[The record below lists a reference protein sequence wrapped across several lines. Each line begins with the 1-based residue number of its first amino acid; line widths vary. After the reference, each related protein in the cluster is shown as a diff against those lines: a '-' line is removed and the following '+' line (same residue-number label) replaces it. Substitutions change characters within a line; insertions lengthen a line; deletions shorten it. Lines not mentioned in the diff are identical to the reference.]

1 MLFASRLCRF
11 FALRRYTP
19 IFTSAAIVAALVGLP
34 ANGWSTEQVL
44 SAKAS
49 SPAVTV
55 KLLTAPHTGKKIC
68 DVADLTA
75 VKFFKPAD
83 HGPHKYAM
91 VEVLEGACAGKQGYV
106 PLLSLDPQPQT
117 D

>member
-1 MLFASRLCRF
+1 M
-11 FALRRYTP
+11 
-19 IFTSAAIVAALVGLP
+19 SAAIVAVLVGLP
-34 ANGWSTEQVL
+34 ADVWSKEQIL

-49 SPAVTV
+49 NSTTTV
-55 KLLTAPHTGKKIC
+55 RLLTAPHTGKKIC
-68 DVADLTA
+68 DIADSTLL
-75 VKFFKPAD
+75 KFFNRVD
-83 HGPHKYAM
+83 HGPHRYAK